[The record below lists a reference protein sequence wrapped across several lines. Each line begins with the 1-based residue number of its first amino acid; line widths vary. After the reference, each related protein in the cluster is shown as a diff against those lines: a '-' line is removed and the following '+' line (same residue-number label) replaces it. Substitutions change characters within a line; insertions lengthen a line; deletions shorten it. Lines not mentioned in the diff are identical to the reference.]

1 MFRIKHELLPSALE
15 YLHALAFVPSI
26 FLHKSEGVR
35 MRFNDDMA
43 TWGIFLEELVN
54 DAETEADI
62 QNREAL
68 WLTFTERLCRVSH
81 DVACKLPRT
90 LPTAP

>member
-1 MFRIKHELLPSALE
+1 
-15 YLHALAFVPSI
+15 
-26 FLHKSEGVR
+26 

-43 TWGIFLEELVN
+43 TWGILLEELVN

-62 QNREAL
+62 QNRESL
-68 WLTFTERLCRVSH
+68 WLAFTERLCRVSH
-81 DVACKLPRT
+81 NVACKLPHT